1 MVARPDRVHKREDQ
15 APQLEVSRS
24 CHRQTV
30 LQPPRRDAE
39 VQSCKAGVESTG
51 LKLGGFADRSS
62 GLRPLLTLVCST
74 VASAILIPLRKTD
87 QRRANRIPCT
97 VSHSVVTVSLGIG
110 CAGSASDM
118 EVVLTGNQETGS
130 TVISNWSATS
140 PSEMRTTFGA
150 GEVIR

>member
-1 MVARPDRVHKREDQ
+1 MVARPDRVRQERRPGPPARGKPFVSPADRATATMEDTED
-15 APQLEVSRS
+15 P
-24 CHRQTV
+24 
-30 LQPPRRDAE
+30 E

-51 LKLGGFADRSS
+51 LNSGGFAARSA

-130 TVISNWSATS
+130 TVISSWSATS
-140 PSEMRTTFGA
+140 PSEMRTTSG
-150 GEVIR
+150 